1 MKFAIFVFSLLQA
14 SFLQAAI
21 FNVVNGADSVGSNLT
36 LSSPVLLTDTLT
48 LNVTGEVFLQ
58 GNGRFGTNAA
68 GVLTT
73 EGSYPVGAT
82 FANGA
87 FNFGELL
94 LGNAAVGFHRLFP
107 ANAANGLGSAKPPS
121 ALSMGPATFASLGF
135 GTNLAAGTVLTFI
148 VSDTQYGDN
157 FGSFTVSGDINSGT
171 PPPPPP
177 AAVAE
182 PSTLGLLSFGCA
194 LLGLVRARRQY
205 QLSPSFAKQ

>member
-1 MKFAIFVFSLLQA
+1 MKAAIVVYSLLQA

-21 FNVVNGADSVGSNLT
+21 FTVVNGADSSGSNFT
-36 LSSPVLLTDTLT
+36 LGSPVLLTDMIS
-48 LNVTGEVFLQ
+48 LNATGEVFLT

-94 LGNAAVGFHRLFP
+94 LGNATLGFHQLFT
-107 ANAANGLGSAKPPS
+107 ANAASGLGSAKPPS
-121 ALSMGPATFASLGF
+121 SLSMGPATFASLGF
-135 GTNLAAGTVLTFI
+135 GTNLAAGTVLTFV

-157 FGSFTVSGDINSGT
+157 FGSFTVSGDIIFG
-171 PPPPPP
+171 PPPPPSAVPEP
-177 AAVAE
+177 ATFALAG
-182 PSTLGLLSFGCA
+182 LGCG
-194 LLGLVRARRQY
+194 LLGLVRARRR
-205 QLSPSFAKQ
+205 